1 MDNLLANKYKPK
13 NISDFIYDDDIKNT
27 LHELIDIDEISIIL
41 YGETGCG
48 KTTLIDCIIKQY
60 YGDTKYYQDNILY
73 INNITDQ
80 GINYYRNDVKLFCQT
95 NCTIRGKKKL
105 ILLDDFDQIND
116 QSQQVF
122 RNYID
127 KYQNTIGF
135 IISTCNL
142 HKIINSI
149 QSRFLVLNLTKPSY
163 DEVKLL
169 CNTIVKAENIQINEP
184 LIDNILQLTN
194 NTIYNTFN
202 YLEKMKLIDIDS
214 INDDFSEVLTHINN
228 KSFNLYFDY
237 MRDKNFYSSL
247 TVIKTIYDDGFSV
260 IDILD
265 ALFVYIKGCTTL
277 SDKERY
283 KIVPIICKYI
293 TTFYDI
299 HEDSV
304 ELIFLTNNLM
314 NIF

>member
-1 MDNLLANKYKPK
+1 
-13 NISDFIYDDDIKNT
+13 
-27 LHELIDIDEISIIL
+27 
-41 YGETGCG
+41 
-48 KTTLIDCIIKQY
+48 
-60 YGDTKYYQDNILY
+60 
-73 INNITDQ
+73 
-80 GINYYRNDVKLFCQT
+80 
-95 NCTIRGKKKL
+95 
-105 ILLDDFDQIND
+105 
-116 QSQQVF
+116 
-122 RNYID
+122 
-127 KYQNTIGF
+127 
-135 IISTCNL
+135 
-142 HKIINSI
+142 
-149 QSRFLVLNLTKPSY
+149 
-163 DEVKLL
+163 
-169 CNTIVKAENIQINEP
+169 
-184 LIDNILQLTN
+184 
-194 NTIYNTFN
+194 
-202 YLEKMKLIDIDS
+202 
-214 INDDFSEVLTHINN
+214 
-228 KSFNLYFDY
+228 